1 MWVNNISIHKTR
13 LKTGTNRVKC
23 LSSHH
28 HHPWRLNWL
37 PDDATRPR
45 PDWNSIEHGYST
57 EHIEED
63 PFPRL
68 LLSLLWGLA
77 SRCFKLIKIDFLHT
91 QHSPEELF
99 CRRRRRRFD
108 PIISSRGIKPPLK
121 RYVQRWWLA
130 DGFVSINKIRY
141 DRARKFDSD

>member
-28 HHPWRLNWL
+28 HHPRRLNWL
-37 PDDATRPR
+37 CQTTRPGH
-45 PDWNSIEHGYST
+45 DQIGIQLNMDIVLK
-57 EHIEED
+57 HIEED

-99 CRRRRRRFD
+99 CRRRFD

>member
-28 HHPWRLNWL
+28 HHPRRLNWL
-37 PDDATRPR
+37 DCQTTRPGH
-45 PDWNSIEHGYST
+45 DQIGIQLNMDIVLK
-57 EHIEED
+57 HIEED

-99 CRRRRRRFD
+99 CRFD

-121 RYVQRWWLA
+121 RCPERWWLA